1 MLHSQFMRQTEEEGG
16 KERWIWL
23 SGTGI
28 KRKIESLIMATQE
41 QALRTNVIKARIYR
55 TQEESKCRMCGR
67 ADDTINHLLNEFSKM
82 TQKEYKR
89 RHD

>member
-28 KRKIESLIMATQE
+28 KRKIESLIMAAQE
-41 QALRTNVIKARIYR
+41 QAIRTNVIKLIEHRKKASAECAVE
-55 TQEESKCRMCGR
+55 Q
-67 ADDTINHLLNEFSKM
+67 M
-82 TQKEYKR
+82 TR
-89 RHD
+89 